1 MITLAISL
9 DPFYIIVL
17 ALIILCFLDI
27 LYVSFLKPIINKI
40 KVKNKLLYNISKSNL
55 SYTLTKEKKDG
66 CDYKLLINGK
76 EFYIKVVIVPKNC
89 DLQINNI
96 DTWVCYIKASSDS
109 MKTKLVNNL
118 SSFMNS
124 SLDNRIVIL
133 SKKAKTI
140 KKVINECEMIMVK
153 PETDVY
159 KINII
164 NFDKIGEF
172 INNN

>member
-1 MITLAISL
+1 MFFYALES
-9 DPFYIIVL
+9 FYIIVI
-17 ALIILCFLDI
+17 AVIVICALDI
-27 LYVSFLKPIINKI
+27 LYIALIKPTIYKNKAIRLIKKAALNNKKNVHIIKNKNEGCSFSI
-40 KVKNKLLYNISKSNL
+40 KVDEKTYNA
-55 SYTLTKEKKDG
+55 
-66 CDYKLLINGK
+66 
-76 EFYIKVVIVPKNC
+76 KVLMSPKNC

-118 SSFMNS
+118 SRFMNS

>member
-27 LYVSFLKPIINKI
+27 LYVSILKPIINKI

-76 EFYIKVVIVPKNC
+76 EF
-89 DLQINNI
+89 
-96 DTWVCYIKASSDS
+96 
-109 MKTKLVNNL
+109 
-118 SSFMNS
+118 
-124 SLDNRIVIL
+124 
-133 SKKAKTI
+133 
-140 KKVINECEMIMVK
+140 
-153 PETDVY
+153 
-159 KINII
+159 
-164 NFDKIGEF
+164 
-172 INNN
+172 

>member
-1 MITLAISL
+1 
-9 DPFYIIVL
+9 
-17 ALIILCFLDI
+17 
-27 LYVSFLKPIINKI
+27 
-40 KVKNKLLYNISKSNL
+40 
-55 SYTLTKEKKDG
+55 
-66 CDYKLLINGK
+66 
-76 EFYIKVVIVPKNC
+76 
-89 DLQINNI
+89 
-96 DTWVCYIKASSDS
+96 

-118 SSFMNS
+118 SRFMNS